1 MLTWKSR
8 AISRIVDR
16 RAFASAPGK
25 SALCVSESSCPVGM
39 PRGNPLP
46 ASCWGFGSMA
56 NPDRSTLN
64 SNLKNSPV
72 WLRLQLKS
80 VIKCITPKNRHF
92 PGCPGFRP
100 RRINLLFTGRFEGRN
115 DSRLGDCA
123 SRLDHA
129 GAFGN
134 GSVAGATRGNELWK
148 CSWTSVSA
156 LLNLAAPGLFS
167 ACGLPGAG
175 VLPHNR

>member
-25 SALCVSESSCPVGM
+25 SALCVSESACPVGT

-56 NPDRSTLN
+56 NPDWSMLN
-64 SNLKNSPV
+64 SNLKNGPV

-80 VIKCITPKNRHF
+80 VIKCITPKNRHS
-92 PGCPGFRP
+92 PGCQGF
-100 RRINLLFTGRFEGRN
+100 GR
-115 DSRLGDCA
+115 
-123 SRLDHA
+123 HA
-129 GAFGN
+129 
-134 GSVAGATRGNELWK
+134 LIY
-148 CSWTSVSA
+148 C
-156 LLNLAAPGLFS
+156 
-167 ACGLPGAG
+167 LPGALKVAMIRG
-175 VLPHNR
+175 LGMVRRDWIMLAPSGTRASPAPRAGTNYGNARGHRFRRS